1 MSLKQQVLLDMFN
14 RELRPLAQWLDDP
27 EVTEIFVN
35 PGGRVFVERGGEK
48 FDKGVILKEHEIVVA
63 LIALSKIVNKDAL
76 PNTEGSLVSASVN
89 DMRISGAIAPVSP
102 DGSFMT
108 IRKHRSKG
116 DRPTLEAL
124 INEKKALTQ
133 EQANRIVDLII
144 NQKKNCV
151 FAGGT
156 GSGKTTLIN
165 AVLSRLPKHERV
177 LLIEDAMEINVELDD
192 CTRLL
197 TNAQFGLTARKYAQ
211 AAMRFSP
218 ERVILGETRGDDTFD
233 LFRLLNSGH
242 AGSMTS
248 VHANSALLALDALE
262 ILYQQS
268 LPANANFT
276 PETVRRT
283 IGSVVD
289 VVVYL
294 AKTTMEEEGAMKI
307 KRGVREILLINGVN
321 KDGFYDFKDITNLDP

>member
-1 MSLKQQVLLDMFN
+1 MSLNPQILIDMLKL
-14 RELRPLAQWLDDP
+14 ELKPLAQWLEDP
-27 EVTEIFVN
+27 DVTEIFVN
-35 PGGRVFVERGGEK
+35 PGGRVFVERMGEK
-48 FDKGVILKEHEIVVA
+48 RDIGVSLQEHEI
-63 LIALSKIVNKDAL
+63 LIALTTLNKMVGRDAL
-76 PNTEGSLVSASVN
+76 PNTESALISTSVE

-108 IRKHRSKG
+108 IRKHRDKSN
-116 DRPTLEAL
+116 RPTLESL
-124 INEKKALTQ
+124 IHEKKALTQ
-133 EQANRIVDLII
+133 KQADRIVDLVI

-156 GSGKTTLIN
+156 SSGKTTLIN
-165 AVLSRLPKHERV
+165 AVLSRLPKHERI
-177 LLIEDAMEINVELDD
+177 LLIEDALEINAELDD
-192 CTRLL
+192 CIRLL
-197 TNAQFGLTARKYAQ
+197 TNAQARLTARKYAQ

-248 VHANSALLALDALE
+248 VHANSALLALNVLE

-268 LPANANFT
+268 LPKEANFT

-294 AKTTMEEEGAMKI
+294 SRKTVVEGDVMRI
-307 KRGVREILLINGVN
+307 RRGVEEILLINGID
-321 KDGFYDFKDITNLDP
+321 KDGNYDFQDITHEAP